1 MNSTGFMKP
10 ILVAGIALLTVLQS
24 SIATGEFNAP
34 ELAVAITGLVT
45 AIVVYFLRNQSS
57 GVLAST
63 KAIGAAV
70 IPLVSALIQGLVTG
84 GFNTAE
90 LSTVAVGVISAI
102 LMYFVQNAP
111 DVGDQ
116 ASPASPR
123 VT

>member
-34 ELAVAITGLVT
+34 ELAVTITGLVT

-90 LSTVAVGVISAI
+90 LSTVTVGVISAI

>member
-90 LSTVAVGVISAI
+90 LSTVTVGVISAI

>member
-1 MNSTGFMKP
+1 MNSTGYMKP

-70 IPLVSALIQGLVTG
+70 VPLVSALIQGLVTG

-90 LSTVAVGVISAI
+90 LSTVTVGVISAI
-102 LMYFVQNAP
+102 LMYFVQNES
-111 DVGDQ
+111 DVGGQ
-116 ASPASPR
+116 ASPR